1 MKFVEARPKRS
12 ALVVRLVALMT
23 ASALAIGLVVGVVVG
38 KATPAPGATWMSI
51 LGTGRAEFDSYGTSP
66 IFLLAIGNDERAG
79 VSGRR
84 SDAMHLIGINPAAHQ
99 ATVINFPRDL
109 GVNIAGHGFG
119 KLNSANT
126 YGLRTTIDTIAN
138 LTGVPIG
145 FGAQVNFD
153 QFVGIVDAM
162 GGIDI
167 TIATDMN
174 DSFSGAFFKAGP
186 NHLTGDQ
193 ALRFARNR
201 HDFPNSDISRTF
213 NQGQLLI
220 AALST
225 LRAKD
230 PGPAGTIRLLGLA
243 AQHVELDG
251 TSIGEVYD
259 LARAALSVDA
269 AAVKNVTIP
278 LGASTRGGNL
288 GVGAGAASLFE
299 DFRDDAI
306 LQTH

>member
-1 MKFVEARPKRS
+1 MNFIDDAPKRS
-12 ALVVRLVALMT
+12 KVLIRLLGLMTTVALLFGT
-23 ASALAIGLVVGVVVG
+23 VVGIVVG

-51 LGTGRAEFDSYGTSP
+51 VGTGHVAYDSYGTAP

-79 VSGRR
+79 IGGRR
-84 SDAMHLIGINPAAHQ
+84 SDAMHLIGINPALHQ

-126 YGLRTTIDTIAN
+126 YGLRTTVDTIAN
-138 LTGVPIG
+138 LTGIPIA
-145 FGAQVNFD
+145 FGVQVNFD
-153 QFVGIVDAM
+153 QFIGAVDAI

-167 TIATDMN
+167 FIEKDMS
-174 DSFSGAFFKAGP
+174 DSFSGAFFTAGL

-193 ALRFARNR
+193 ALRFSRNR
-201 HDFPNSDISRTF
+201 HDFPDSDISRTF

-220 AALST
+220 AALGT
-225 LRAKD
+225 LRSKHT
-230 PGPAGTIRLLGLA
+230 GPAGSIQLLGLA
-243 AQHVELDG
+243 AQHVELEG

-259 LARAALSVDA
+259 LARAALSVDSNT
-269 AAVKNVTIP
+269 VKNVTIP

-288 GVGAGAASLFE
+288 GVGAGAASLF
-299 DFRDDAI
+299 DDLRDDAI